1 MKVAFAHL
9 WCFSQHVMRE
19 GKWRTFEGL
28 QLMLP
33 GGLRVIFF
41 LSRELVTILC
51 MTGPRALGSLL
62 CATSAKDPL
71 QPQLGHLTD
80 GELDSLTGAAEAERR
95 KHLS

>member
-1 MKVAFAHL
+1 M
-9 WCFSQHVMRE
+9 
-19 GKWRTFEGL
+19 
-28 QLMLP
+28 
-33 GGLRVIFF
+33 
-41 LSRELVTILC
+41 TILC